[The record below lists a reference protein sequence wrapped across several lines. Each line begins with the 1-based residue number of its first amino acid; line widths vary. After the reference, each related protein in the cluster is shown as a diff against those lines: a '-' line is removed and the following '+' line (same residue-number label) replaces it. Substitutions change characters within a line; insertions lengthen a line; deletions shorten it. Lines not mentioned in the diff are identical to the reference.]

1 MINNILLLILNKQNK
16 TNEARAI
23 LQQTLINADNYDK
36 EKVILIV
43 TESRIIAE
51 NSEQQAYLFLKNSF

>member
-1 MINNILLLILNKQNK
+1 MNARISLAELLNKQNK

-36 EKVILIV
+36 EKGYKKLQDIVINQSDVIV
-43 TESRIIAE
+43 IVK
-51 NSEQQAYLFLKNSF
+51 L